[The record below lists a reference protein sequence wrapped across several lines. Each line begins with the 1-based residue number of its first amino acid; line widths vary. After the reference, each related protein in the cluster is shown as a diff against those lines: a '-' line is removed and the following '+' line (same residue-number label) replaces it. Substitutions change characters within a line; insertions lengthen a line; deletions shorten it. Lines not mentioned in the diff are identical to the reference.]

1 MIFSCACITFSPI
14 FSDFIPAI
22 RRPESERIE
31 RRTMGKLLLIIIS
44 AVLVNNFVLMR
55 FLGLCPFLG
64 VSRRVKTAI
73 GMSGAVVFVM
83 TMASVVTWVIY
94 RFVLI
99 PFDLVYL
106 RTVTFIL
113 VIASLVQLV
122 ELALQK
128 LSPALYKA
136 LGIYLPLITTNCAVL
151 GVSVLNI
158 QKEYSLLD
166 TTIFGFGAALG
177 FGLAMLLFS
186 GLRERIDLCDTPLP
200 FRGTAI
206 ALITAGLLSL
216 AFMGF
221 TGLVKL

>member
-1 MIFSCACITFSPI
+1 MS
-14 FSDFIPAI
+14 
-22 RRPESERIE
+22 
-31 RRTMGKLLLIIIS
+31 KLLLIIIS
-44 AVLVNNFVLMR
+44 AVLVNNFVLMK
-55 FLGLCPFLG
+55 FLGICPFLG
-64 VSRRVKTAI
+64 VSRRLKTAA
-73 GMSGAVVFVM
+73 GMSGAVLFVM
-83 TMASVVTWVIY
+83 TMASVVTWLIY
-94 RFVLI
+94 RYILT
-99 PFDLVYL
+99 PFHLVYL
-106 RTVTFIL
+106 QTVTFIL

-158 QKEYSLLD
+158 QKEYTLLE

-177 FGLAMLLFS
+177 FGLAMFLFA

-206 ALITAGLLSL
+206 ALVTAGLLSL

-221 TGLVKL
+221 TGMVKL